1 MVTAMSTPEIR
12 ANRQPARA
20 AAQDHAGQARRA
32 TARAPS
38 RCLHPPRVPDRRS
51 VADCPGPPY
60 ICSMAAPSPLETTL
74 LPGARELL
82 AFHARELPQRDD
94 LCGAF
99 CGALAL
105 RAAGVEPPTGEPID
119 QDAVALA
126 AGSVVA
132 ATPDL
137 SHLPHGETGR
147 RDYRL
152 ALPFV
157 DDAAVSGTTAA
168 GVVGAI
174 ERLAGGALA
183 AIPYSGPWT
192 AGTLDGLFE
201 LVAGLE
207 RPVALIAN
215 LATHHLW
222 GGHARLDQL
231 LAYLYEGAQ
240 QRPAARLGRGALR
253 LRVRPR
259 AGPAR
264 HPLRRRRH
272 LPRAGPRRRA
282 RAAGR
287 AARGG
292 DRAAP
297 PKPGDT
303 RLRRASPFRPAR
315 RGRGGRARR
324 RRCRERACGR
334 A

>member
-1 MVTAMSTPEIR
+1 
-12 ANRQPARA
+12 
-20 AAQDHAGQARRA
+20 
-32 TARAPS
+32 
-38 RCLHPPRVPDRRS
+38 
-51 VADCPGPPY
+51 
-60 ICSMAAPSPLETTL
+60 MAAPSPLETTL

-119 QDAVALA
+119 QDAVALV

-183 AIPYSGPWT
+183 AIPYRGLWT

-201 LVAGLE
+201 LVAELE
-207 RPVALIAN
+207 RPVTLIAN

-240 QRPAARLGRGALR
+240 HGPPPDWDVGHFVCVFGRVRGPRGTLYGIADTYPALGRGGVHVQPTER
-253 LRVRPR
+253 L
-259 AGPAR
+259 AAAIE
-264 HPLRRRRH
+264 RRH
-272 LPRAGPRRRA
+272 RSRETLASGEHPRFGQPAGGVVVVLAADDVASVRTGA
-282 RAAGR
+282 RELGLHEGIWDNGTVLAEV
-287 AARGG
+287 
-292 DRAAP
+292 
-297 PKPGDT
+297 
-303 RLRRASPFRPAR
+303 AS
-315 RGRGGRARR
+315 
-324 RRCRERACGR
+324 
-334 A
+334 

>member
-1 MVTAMSTPEIR
+1 
-12 ANRQPARA
+12 
-20 AAQDHAGQARRA
+20 
-32 TARAPS
+32 
-38 RCLHPPRVPDRRS
+38 
-51 VADCPGPPY
+51 
-60 ICSMAAPSPLETTL
+60 MAAPSPLETTL
-74 LPGARELL
+74 LPGARALL

-105 RAAGVEPPTGEPID
+105 RAAGVERFAGEPTGDDEPAGRSGTPKVRTGEPID

-132 ATPDL
+132 AAPDL

-157 DDAAVSGTTAA
+157 EDAAVSGTTAA
-168 GVVGAI
+168 GVVDAI

-192 AGTLDGLFE
+192 ARTLDGLFE

-231 LAYLYEGAQ
+231 LDYLYEGVQ
-240 QRPAARLGRGALR
+240 HGPPPDWDVGHFVCLFG
-253 LRVRPR
+253 RVRGPRGTLYGIADTYPALGSGGVHVQPAERLAAAIERRDKPSGGVVVVVAADGATRVR
-259 AGPAR
+259 AGAR
-264 HPLRRRRH
+264 ELGLHEGIWDNGTVL
-272 LPRAGPRRRA
+272 AEM
-282 RAAGR
+282 
-287 AARGG
+287 
-292 DRAAP
+292 
-297 PKPGDT
+297 
-303 RLRRASPFRPAR
+303 AS
-315 RGRGGRARR
+315 
-324 RRCRERACGR
+324 
-334 A
+334 